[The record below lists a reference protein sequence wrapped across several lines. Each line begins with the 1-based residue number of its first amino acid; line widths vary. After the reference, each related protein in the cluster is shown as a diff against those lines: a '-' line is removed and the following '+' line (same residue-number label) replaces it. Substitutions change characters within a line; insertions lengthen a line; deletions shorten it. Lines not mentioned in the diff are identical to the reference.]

1 MPPLLDTCFISSL
14 AIGLPHLSCHAR
26 ALQRII
32 HNCFL
37 PSERPGDLCVVPI
50 WPTKSVALRRALSVS
65 AMGAQQR
72 GPSVFG
78 EAQEAASLP
87 FISRRSAVMGVRGM
101 VACSQ
106 PLAAEV
112 LFMHHACRSDPAPR
126 VIALCA
132 LQACR
137 SISGW

>member
-1 MPPLLDTCFISSL
+1 MRRLLDICYSSYPV
-14 AIGLPHLSCHAR
+14 IGLSHLSCNAR

-32 HNCFL
+32 RYRFL
-37 PSERPGDLCVVPI
+37 PSEQPGDLCAVLT
-50 WPTKSVALRRALSVS
+50 WPTKAFALRRALSES

-78 EAQEAASLP
+78 EAQEAVSLP

-112 LFMHHACRSDPAPR
+112 LSMHACIVHAEAFLLLAR
-126 VIALCA
+126 
-132 LQACR
+132 
-137 SISGW
+137 